1 MALVYRLAP
10 GREAGRWRSGLVLEH
25 GPMAGDEQP
34 NPWQYAHMGLELAG
48 AVVVL
53 GLLGLWLDYVMGT
66 GPWLLVVG
74 VMIGAVGGMY
84 LFIKAAIGMQ
94 AGDRRRRGGRE
105 KERGGERGGT
115 DGKDERDEP

>member
-1 MALVYRLAP
+1 
-10 GREAGRWRSGLVLEH
+10 
-25 GPMAGDEQP
+25 MAGDEQP